1 MTAYEQG
8 FFTKC
13 AEYGVPYEVADFMY
27 KMAATPQNPN
37 GHWWQINYD
46 PPKMDRGSPEPPPP
60 AGDPWADKMPKAQ
73 TPNKTTADPYPGP
86 QNQKFFVS
94 PHAEGYAVGSTT
106 SGNGQEKRFLPSF
119 TPIAVKEDGTVNEN
133 ITDDK
138 RLDGVNG
145 MTYRPWTV
153 DPTAPNNE
161 PRQPG
166 MYRDGMRVR
175 DRYGS
180 YTYDYLQQQ
189 GGLPRQNQS
198 ETPMASNGFSTEWM
212 ANNDGIGNATGQNTQ
227 FPQRSTLPIGE
238 PNSPERKA
246 WLEDTNRLIGEWEN
260 AKNDELD
267 TLKWDMARDLYNGSP
282 FGSAPAAR
290 DLMRQRAAIRN
301 KYKNAGTRQSGQYEG
316 GVRTFDENGN
326 PVQLTPDEQRR
337 VGQVRSI
344 RSAMGN
350 T

>member
-1 MTAYEQG
+1 MSQYEQG

-27 KMAATPQNPN
+27 KMAAPPQNPN

-46 PPKMDRGSPEPPPP
+46 PPKMDRGSPKPSSPV
-60 AGDPWADKMPKAQ
+60 GDPWADKMPKAQ

-106 SGNGQEKRFLPSF
+106 SRNGQDKRFLPSF

-138 RLDGVNG
+138 RLDGING

-180 YTYDYLQQQ
+180 YTYDYLQKQR
-189 GGLPRQNQS
+189 GGLPEQNQS
-198 ETPMASNGFSTEWM
+198 QSTSSGFSPEWM
-212 ANNDGIGNATGQNTQ
+212 NEGPQAGNTQ
-227 FPQRSTLPIGE
+227 QGFDG
-238 PNSPERKA
+238 
-246 WLEDTNRLIGEWEN
+246 
-260 AKNDELD
+260 
-267 TLKWDMARDLYNGSP
+267 GSI
-282 FGSAPAAR
+282 SE
-290 DLMRQRAAIRN
+290 
-301 KYKNAGTRQSGQYEG
+301 QYEG

-337 VGQVRSI
+337 VNQVRAI
-344 RSAMGN
+344 RRAMGN
-350 T
+350 P

>member
-27 KMAATPQNPN
+27 KMAAPPQNPN

-46 PPKMDRGSPEPPPP
+46 PPKMDRGSPPAPPP
-60 AGDPWADKMPKAQ
+60 AGDPWADNMPKAQ

-189 GGLPRQNQS
+189 GNLPRQNQS
-198 ETPMASNGFSTEWM
+198 ETPMASNGFRPEWM
-212 ANNDGIGNATGQNTQ
+212 NEGPQVGNMRQGVQG
-227 FPQRSTLPIGE
+227 PQQITEE
-238 PNSPERKA
+238 PPDPDEMSFDRKS
-246 WLEDTNRLIGEWEN
+246 DYI
-260 AKNDELD
+260 
-267 TLKWDMARDLYNGSP
+267 
-282 FGSAPAAR
+282 AAR
-290 DLMRQRAAIRN
+290 MKRTQWERQQQQMQ
-301 KYKNAGTRQSGQYEG
+301 RQQQGFNGGSVSGQYEG

-326 PVQLTPDEQRR
+326 PVQLTPDEQRK
-337 VGQVRSI
+337 VDQVRAI
-344 RSAMGN
+344 RRAMGN

>member
-1 MTAYEQG
+1 MTSYEQG

-27 KMAATPQNPN
+27 KMAVAPQNPN

-46 PPKMDRGSPEPPPP
+46 PPKMDRGSPPAPPP

-119 TPIAVKEDGTVNEN
+119 TPIAVREDGTVNEN

-138 RLDGVNG
+138 RLDGING

-189 GGLPRQNQS
+189 GNLPRQNQS
-198 ETPMASNGFSTEWM
+198 ETPMASNGFRPEWM
-212 ANNDGIGNATGQNTQ
+212 GGNGGHQNIGNDN
-227 FPQRSTLPIGE
+227 RSSISMASNGYRPMMGSAGMPNLPIGE

-246 WLEDTNRLIGEWEN
+246 WLQAQNERILREDSIRQG
-260 AKNDELD
+260 ELD
-267 TLKWDMARDLYNGSP
+267 NLKWNMAKDLYNNSP
-282 FGSAPAAR
+282 VGGASAAR
-290 DLMRQRAAIRN
+290 ELMRQIADMRR
-301 KYKNAGTRQSGQYEG
+301 KYSSGSQS
-316 GVRTFDENGN
+316 N
-326 PVQLTPDEQRR
+326 
-337 VGQVRSI
+337 VG
-344 RSAMGN
+344 
-350 T
+350 